1 MSEAKSERLRRVG
14 ELYSVAEQAEAYRAA
29 LIVGKECRSEAAGL
43 AAALDGLAR
52 KVSAIAME
60 LDTGD

>member
-1 MSEAKSERLRRVG
+1 MSEAKSRVG
-14 ELYSVAEQAEAYRAA
+14 ELYSLAETLEGYRAA

-52 KVSAIAME
+52 KVSAIAMAI
-60 LDTGD
+60 DADD